1 MTNSLKNSVQ
11 LIGNIGKDITLSTFE
26 KGTKRQVW

>member
-11 LIGNIGKDITLSTFE
+11 LIGNIGKDVALSTFE
-26 KGTKRQVW
+26 KGTKSYP